1 MEIILNSNENKINDN
16 CLRYNFKQPIRFI
29 NQNISLT
36 NMIFYNS
43 FPNIDENFKLKVK
56 FTTETGSNR
65 EIEINF
71 QEGAYNVSDISNI
84 INLEL
89 NENSIDIEDPIKMIV
104 DISQYKILIIVK
116 EDFKLILDKNFMKL
130 LGFSKYVI
138 NPGYNRSDLI
148 PQIDKTKYLKIH
160 CNVVDNK
167 NDNEHLTNVF
177 IKNGIGDLVVYDNF
191 NIYKKQKIMETDFN
205 FIDICVRNQD
215 NKNIEL
221 KDFWQI
227 SVYID

>member
-1 MEIILNSNENKINDN
+1 MEITLNSNENKINDN
-16 CLRYNFKQPIRFI
+16 CLRYNFKNPIRFN

-36 NMIFYNS
+36 NMIFYNF
-43 FPNIDENFKLKVK
+43 FPNIDEKFKLKVK
-56 FTTETGSNR
+56 YTNR

-71 QEGAYNVSDISNI
+71 QKGSYNVSDISNI

-89 NENSIDIEDPIKMIV
+89 KENSTDIEDPIKMIV
-104 DISQYKILIIVK
+104 DINQYKILIIVK

-148 PQIDKTKYLKIH
+148 PQIDKTKYLKMY
-160 CNVVDNK
+160 CNIADNK
-167 NDNEHLTNVF
+167 SDNEHLTNVF
-177 IKNGIGDLVVYDNF
+177 IKNGVGDLVVYDNF
-191 NIYKKQKIMETDFN
+191 NIYKKQKITETDFN
-205 FIDICVRNQD
+205 FIDICIRNQD
-215 NKNIEL
+215 NRNIEL